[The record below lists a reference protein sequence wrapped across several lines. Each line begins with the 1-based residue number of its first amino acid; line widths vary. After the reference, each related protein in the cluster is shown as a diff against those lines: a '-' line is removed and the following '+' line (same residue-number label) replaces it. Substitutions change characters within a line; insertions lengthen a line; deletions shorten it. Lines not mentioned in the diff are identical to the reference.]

1 MLRPS
6 HRAYSLPGLRSPQV
20 GGGAVLA
27 QPVAGSVAPLAPP
40 LEARLRLR
48 RSTSTRP
55 TQSCGG
61 ASDAPPHALRLLSPR
76 LTSPQVGGGAVL
88 AQRGGGMSH
97 ALSMPVAGSELVQQ
111 ALLEAMDRER
121 RRMTG
126 PVTGLAKIF
135 TPTVTLAWTKRVQA
149 ARESDWMRSEVAS
162 HMQGVGPTQL
172 PQGCGEHGSD
182 CFTLT
187 ITRPLEAQR
196 GGTTS
201 ISATRS
207 RPVLADYILH
217 QRKLFFI
224 NFNAPEPLRRILDAS
239 LGSVPCGNLDCCGRG
254 DGTWDTTPIRWS
266 CSSCAPR
273 VRHPAPPPPPRV

>member
-1 MLRPS
+1 
-6 HRAYSLPGLRSPQV
+6 
-20 GGGAVLA
+20 
-27 QPVAGSVAPLAPP
+27 
-40 LEARLRLR
+40 
-48 RSTSTRP
+48 
-55 TQSCGG
+55 
-61 ASDAPPHALRLLSPR
+61 
-76 LTSPQVGGGAVL
+76 
-88 AQRGGGMSH
+88 MSH

-196 GGTTS
+196 
-201 ISATRS
+201 
-207 RPVLADYILH
+207 
-217 QRKLFFI
+217 
-224 NFNAPEPLRRILDAS
+224 
-239 LGSVPCGNLDCCGRG
+239 
-254 DGTWDTTPIRWS
+254 
-266 CSSCAPR
+266 CAP
-273 VRHPAPPPPPRV
+273 

>member
-1 MLRPS
+1 
-6 HRAYSLPGLRSPQV
+6 
-20 GGGAVLA
+20 
-27 QPVAGSVAPLAPP
+27 
-40 LEARLRLR
+40 
-48 RSTSTRP
+48 
-55 TQSCGG
+55 
-61 ASDAPPHALRLLSPR
+61 
-76 LTSPQVGGGAVL
+76 
-88 AQRGGGMSH
+88 MSH

-239 LGSVPCGNLDCCGRG
+239 LGSVPCGNLDCCG
-254 DGTWDTTPIRWS
+254 S
-266 CSSCAPR
+266 
-273 VRHPAPPPPPRV
+273 